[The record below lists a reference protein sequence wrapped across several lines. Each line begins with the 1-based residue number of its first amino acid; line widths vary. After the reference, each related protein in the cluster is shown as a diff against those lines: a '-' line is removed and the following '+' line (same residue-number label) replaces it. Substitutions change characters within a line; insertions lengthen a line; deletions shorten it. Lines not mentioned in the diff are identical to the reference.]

1 MQRAEPVTATLETAM
16 LQVSTTIAETPIE
29 AVLIAASAAWGADRT
44 THKAKRPKTTR
55 AR

>member
-1 MQRAEPVTATLETAM
+1 M

-29 AVLIAASAAWGADRT
+29 AVLIAAPAEWGMDSM
-44 THKAKRPKTTR
+44 THKANRPKPTR